1 MNVEKINVAII
12 GPGNI
17 GSDLMYKIRR
27 SKNLNLVLMTGIVE
41 SEGIKRAEKFG
52 IRTSTKGVDAILEDD
67 SIKIIFEATSA
78 AVHIKNAPIIKK
90 AGCVAIDLTP
100 AALGP
105 YLIPAVNADEVDIE
119 YEKELNM
126 VTCGGQA
133 TVPII
138 AAINRVVPV
147 EYGEIIASLSSKAAG
162 PGTRANIDEFTETT
176 SKAIVK
182 VGGAKAG
189 KAIIVLN
196 PAVPPVMMQNTIYA
210 EVNYLDDERKQK
222 ITESVMEM
230 VKTLQQYVPGYQLKV
245 PPIFDDSR
253 VTVIVRVEGAGDF
266 LPTYAGNLDI
276 INCAA
281 IATAEKIAE
290 KMMNKGGVKR

>member
-1 MNVEKINVAII
+1 MEKINVAIV

-17 GSDLMYKIRR
+17 GSDLMYKIKR
-27 SKNLNLVLMTGIVE
+27 SKYLNLVLMAGIME
-41 SEGIKRAEKFG
+41 SEGLKRAEAMG
-52 IRTSTKGVDAILEDD
+52 IRTSTAGVAAIKEDP
-67 SIKIIFEATSA
+67 SIKIVFEATSA
-78 AVHIKNAPIIKK
+78 PAHVKNAPIIKE
-90 AGCVAIDLTP
+90 AGCIAIDLTP

-105 YLIPAVNADEVDIE
+105 YVIPAVNLERIDIS
-119 YEKELNM
+119 KENDLNM

-138 AAINRVVPV
+138 AAISRIVPV
-147 EYGEIIASLSSKAAG
+147 SYGEIIASIASKAAG

-182 VGGAKAG
+182 VGGAKKG

-210 EVNYLDDERKQK
+210 EVDEMLEENQAKRAKVTTS
-222 ITESVMEM
+222 IYEM
-230 VKTLQQYVPGYQLKV
+230 VHMIQQYVPGYRLKV
-245 PPIFDDSR
+245 PPIFDGNR
-253 VTVIVRVEGAGDF
+253 VTVIVQVEGAGDF

-276 INCAA
+276 INSAA

-290 KMMNKGGVKR
+290 RMLEK

>member
-1 MNVEKINVAII
+1 MEKVNVAII

-17 GSDLMYKIRR
+17 GSDLMYKVRR

-41 SEGIKRAEKFG
+41 SEGLKRARDLG
-52 IRTSTKGVDAILEDD
+52 IRTSIKGVDAIKEDS
-67 SIKIIFEATSA
+67 SIKIVFEATSA
-78 AVHIKNAPIIKK
+78 AAHIQNAPTIHES
-90 AGCVAIDLTP
+90 GCVCIDLTP

-105 YLIPAVNADEVDIE
+105 YLIPAVNADQVDILHE
-119 YEKELNM
+119 SELNM

-138 AAINRVVPV
+138 SAINQVEQV
-147 EYGEIIASLSSKAAG
+147 EYGEIIASIASKAAG

-176 SKAIVK
+176 SRAITE
-182 VGGAKAG
+182 VGGAKSG

-210 EVNYLDDERKQK
+210 ELGQDPDESLQKK
-222 ITESVMEM
+222 ITDSVNEM
-230 VKTLQQYVPGYQLKV
+230 VSKLQQYVPGYQLKV
-245 PPIFDDSR
+245 PPIFEGNK
-253 VTVIVRVEGAGDF
+253 VTCIVRVEGAGDF

-290 KMMNKGGVKR
+290 KMMNQ

>member
-1 MNVEKINVAII
+1 MEKVNVAII

-27 SKNLNLVLMTGIVE
+27 SKNLNLVLMAGIVE
-41 SEGIKRAEKFG
+41 SEGLKRAQSFG
-52 IRTSTKGVDAILEDD
+52 IKTSMKGVDAIKEDP
-67 SIKIIFEATSA
+67 SIKIVFEATSA
-78 AVHIKNAPIIKK
+78 TAHIQNAPVIHE
-90 AGCVAIDLTP
+90 AGCVCIDLTP

-105 YLIPAVNADEVDIE
+105 YLIPAVNADKVDILHE
-119 YEKELNM
+119 NELNM

-138 AAINRVVPV
+138 AAINRVTQV
-147 EYGEIIASLSSKAAG
+147 EYGEIIASIASKAAG

-176 SKAIVK
+176 SKAITR
-182 VGGAKAG
+182 VGGAKKG

-210 EVNYLDDERKQK
+210 ELGEDIDEVLQKK
-222 ITESVMEM
+222 ITDSVYEM
-230 VKTLQQYVPGYQLKV
+230 VSVIQQYVPGYQLKV
-245 PPIFDDSR
+245 PPIFEGSK
-253 VTVIVRVEGAGDF
+253 VTCIVRVEGAGDF

-281 IATAEKIAE
+281 IATAEKIAG
-290 KMMNKGGVKR
+290 KMMNQ

>member
-1 MNVEKINVAII
+1 MEKINVAIV

-17 GSDLMYKIRR
+17 GSDLMYKIKR
-27 SKNLNLVLMTGIVE
+27 SKYLNLVLMAGIIE
-41 SEGIKRAEKFG
+41 SEGLKRAEGMG
-52 IRTSTKGVDAILEDD
+52 IRTSTKGVSAILEDP
-67 SIKIIFEATSA
+67 SIKIVFEATSA
-78 AVHIKNAPIIKK
+78 PAHIQNAPIIKE
-90 AGCVAIDLTP
+90 AGCISIDLTP

-105 YLIPAVNADEVDIE
+105 YVIPAVNMEQIDISRE
-119 YEKELNM
+119 DDLNM

-138 AAINRVVPV
+138 AAINRIVQV
-147 EYGEIIASLSSKAAG
+147 EYGEIVASIASKAAG

-182 VGGAKAG
+182 VGGAKEG

-196 PAVPPVMMQNTIYA
+196 PAVPPVMMQNTIFA
-210 EVNYLDDERKQK
+210 ETAELPDEETQKK
-222 ITESVMEM
+222 ITESIYKM
-230 VKTLQQYVPGYQLKV
+230 VESIQQYVPGYRLKV
-245 PPIFDDSR
+245 PPIFEDNR
-253 VTVIVRVEGAGDF
+253 VTAIIQVEGAGDF

-281 IATAEKIAE
+281 IATAEKVAE
-290 KMMNKGGVKR
+290 RMLKK